1 MEEERRR
8 YGGLLPPWRGGAR
21 RGISREH
28 PRPCAVWGFRLR
40 ACRPAQHLW
49 RSQRRPHPHAPGE
62 PDGRGA
68 FHGNHLRHGLP
79 VRLQGRRHPCRDKG
93 HADKRGRRPLRRDG
107 DGCERED
114 SLGHSSSTKEL
125 TCQAVSA
132 RRGKEGMGEN
142 GVLQDGVAVH
152 DCWRP
157 YWKYELPGHAVCCA
171 HLLREL
177 TGIEEFSPGHGW
189 ASRLKA
195 PLMDMKR
202 TEGRTMARGEDAIPR
217 KAEVR
222 CGIRPDPG
230 GGRGRLTAPPRTGG
244 GEGRGRERNGLSWSA

>member
-28 PRPCAVWGFRLR
+28 PRPCAAWGFRLR

-93 HADKRGRRPLRRDG
+93 HADERGRRPLRRDG

-142 GVLQDGVAVH
+142 GVLPDGVAVH

-157 YWKYELPGHAVCCA
+157 YWKYELPRHAVCCA

-195 PLMDMKR
+195 PLYGHEED
-202 TEGRTMARGEDAIPR
+202 EGADDG
-217 KAEVR
+217 K
-222 CGIRPDPG
+222 
-230 GGRGRLTAPPRTGG
+230 GRGRDPPKGRGSMRNTAGSWRRPRPSDRPPRTGG
-244 GEGRGRERNGLSWSA
+244 GEGRGRERNGLSSSA